1 MRRTGTKRRK
11 IRRGARRRLGPVR
24 LCMAAVLLAVLFPLT
39 AGAVQEEN
47 PDNRED
53 EEPIASVEDAGG
65 ELLETFPF
73 DEVDDALEELFPEE
87 RLDFQETVSRMI
99 KGDIDSVSGLFR
111 RLIRD
116 RLTYAFRVGKDQLA
130 HVLLIAVIAA
140 VFRNFSRVFQSR
152 QLSQISFYA
161 VYLLMMALTLKTF
174 AAVVEWT
181 EEGVHMLT
189 AFMGA
194 FCPLYFVAVAAAK
207 GSVTAVA
214 FYQLV
219 LFLIYLTEL
228 LIANVL
234 LPMIHIYMIVRVL
247 NDLSREN
254 YLTKFAELI
263 ETGVSWSLKALLA
276 VVAGFNVVQGMISPA
291 IDSVKRSILARGAEA
306 IPGVGDALGGMAEV
320 AAGTAVLVK
329 NGIGMAGALLCV
341 ALCLVPLVQ
350 MACITFLYKLAAAV
364 IQPVSDE
371 RITGCVDTVG
381 EGCRLLMRVLF
392 TTGVLFLLTVA
403 VAAAV
408 TNGT

>member
-1 MRRTGTKRRK
+1 MS
-11 IRRGARRRLGPVR
+11 RLIEG
-24 LCMAAVLLAVLFPLT
+24 
-39 AGAVQEEN
+39 
-47 PDNRED
+47 D
-53 EEPIASVEDAGG
+53 
-65 ELLETFPF
+65 
-73 DEVDDALEELFPEE
+73 VDSL
-87 RLDFQETVSRMI
+87 
-99 KGDIDSVSGLFR
+99 SGLFR

-161 VYLLMMALTLKTF
+161 VYLLMMALTL
-174 AAVVEWT
+174 
-181 EEGVHMLT
+181 LT

-381 EGCRLLMRVLF
+381 EGCRLLMRVFF